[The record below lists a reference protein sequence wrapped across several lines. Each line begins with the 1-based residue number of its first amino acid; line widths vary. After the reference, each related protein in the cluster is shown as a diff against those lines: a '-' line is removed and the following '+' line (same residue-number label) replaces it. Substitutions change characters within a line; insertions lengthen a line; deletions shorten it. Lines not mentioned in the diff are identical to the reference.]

1 MFFLFWIN
9 RESRHEISFNRDDY
23 KFNINL
29 LLVQNDKFGIWAI
42 QNQFRVSETI
52 G

>member
-1 MFFLFWIN
+1 MKYPLTEMIIN
-9 RESRHEISFNRDDY
+9 
-23 KFNINL
+23 FNINL